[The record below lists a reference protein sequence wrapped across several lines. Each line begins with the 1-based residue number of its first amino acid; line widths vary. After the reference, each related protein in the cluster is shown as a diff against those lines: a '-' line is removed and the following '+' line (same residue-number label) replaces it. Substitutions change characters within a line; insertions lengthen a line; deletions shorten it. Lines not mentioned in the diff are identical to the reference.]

1 MTYLWGAEPHP
12 GGRTQGDV
20 DPTGLL
26 TPLPGLLGQ
35 GSQADLNGTC
45 RPQATH
51 MERASQSGSGW
62 GGYGVGS
69 QSLGP
74 SVAHGAITG
83 SVSGVLPGQVCFI
96 FPTPCQKHP
105 AFASVLS
112 TRSNSSQVSAE
123 LHMPDFALGAPTAT
137 ISFKEPSIPGS
148 AHDSF
153 CPTLLRLSLRG
164 VKPLTQGHTASSGRA
179 PPIPVHVQWGC
190 VASLEHTLGLCWNF
204 PCMSK

>member
-1 MTYLWGAEPHP
+1 MEPAGPRPPTWKGLPSQEVGGEGMEWGA
-12 GGRTQGDV
+12 RAWALLWL
-20 DPTGLL
+20 TG
-26 TPLPGLLGQ
+26 PL
-35 GSQADLNGTC
+35 QAAC
-45 RPQATH
+45 Q
-51 MERASQSGSGW
+51 
-62 GGYGVGS
+62 
-69 QSLGP
+69 
-74 SVAHGAITG
+74 
-83 SVSGVLPGQVCFI
+83 VLPGQVCFI